1 MPTAW
6 LASTLVFDIWSG
18 KTLTIENNGVQTQ
31 EGQGRYARS
40 QRSNPAERVVRVLEA
55 LRAHPDDGLRFA
67 EIARAAS
74 VSQATCH
81 AILASL
87 TDAGYVARE
96 ESTKAYSLG
105 PALVPLAAG
114 ASRTLRV
121 GRVIRPALDELATR
135 VGLAC
140 SVAEGVGDA
149 ITLVAV
155 AAPSGVD
162 PLFRVGT
169 SVPFAP
175 PFGAIHVAWSE
186 DAAIDAW
193 IARATNPALTSA
205 RLRAVVDD
213 HRRSRVAVAPY
224 TPAREGVRAALAE
237 LASDE
242 QAGELR
248 TRTLDLLATIDR
260 LDYTSDELTGTDPLP
275 VHTITAPVFDARDGT
290 RRVAFAVGVQVAAP
304 ALPMPRLRELITELH
319 HTTEGMT
326 HTMND
331 ATGERA

>member
-1 MPTAW
+1 
-6 LASTLVFDIWSG
+6 VFDISSG
-18 KTLTIENNGVQTQ
+18 KTLTIENMHVQSRDIQT
-31 EGQGRYARS
+31 RS

-67 EIARAAS
+67 EVARAAS

-96 ESTKAYSLG
+96 EATKAYSLG

-121 GRVIRPALDELATR
+121 GRVILPALDELAAR
-135 VGLAC
+135 IGLAC

-175 PFGAIHVAWSE
+175 PYGAIHVAWSE
-186 DAAIDAW
+186 PAAIDAW
-193 IARATNPALTSA
+193 IARAANPALTPT

-213 HRRSRVAVAPY
+213 HRRSQVAVAPY

-248 TRTLDLLATIDR
+248 ARTLDLLATIDR
-260 LDYTSDELTGTDPLP
+260 LDYTSNELTGTDPLP
-275 VHTITAPVFDARDGT
+275 VHTITAPVFDARDSGNG
-290 RRVAFAVGVQVAAP
+290 RRVAFAVGVQVADP
-304 ALPMPRLRELITELH
+304 ALPMLRLRELITELRH
-319 HTTEGMT
+319 ATEDMTANMSDGM
-326 HTMND
+326 NQS
-331 ATGERA
+331 TGDRA

>member
-1 MPTAW
+1 MR
-6 LASTLVFDIWSG
+6 
-18 KTLTIENNGVQTQ
+18 VQSPDLQT
-31 EGQGRYARS
+31 RS

-55 LRAHPDDGLRFA
+55 LRAYPDDGLRFA
-67 EIARAAS
+67 EVARAAA

-96 ESTKAYSLG
+96 EATKAYSLG

-121 GRVIRPALDELATR
+121 ARVLRPALDELAVRT
-135 VGLAC
+135 GLAC

-155 AAPSGVD
+155 AAPSGMD
-162 PLFRVGT
+162 PLLRIGT

-186 DAAIDAW
+186 PAVIDAW
-193 IARATNPALTSA
+193 IARATNPALTPA

-213 HRRSRVAVAPY
+213 HQQSRVAVAPF
-224 TPAREGVRAALAE
+224 TRAREGVRSALAE

-248 TRTLDLLATIDR
+248 TRTLELLATIDR
-260 LDYTSDELTGTDPLP
+260 LDYTSDELAGTDPLP
-275 VHTITAPVFDARDGT
+275 VHTITAPVFETPDSGNG
-290 RRVAFAVGVQVAAP
+290 RRVAFAVGVQVADP
-304 ALPMPRLRELITELH
+304 ALPMRRLRDLITALH

-326 HTMND
+326 ANMGD
-331 ATGERA
+331 GMSESTGDLA